1 MVESEVRRN
10 LLVRRFT
17 LQIENLAEASA
28 GSGDESGEEKA
39 ADEWDEDEF
48 NNKQEWQFRDS
59 LLKCLYSQ
67 DAQYP
72 ASRLTLND
80 KPLTV

>member
-1 MVESEVRRN
+1 MVESEVKRN
-10 LLVRRFT
+10 LLVKRFT
-17 LQIENLAEASA
+17 LQIENLAEASVD
-28 GSGDESGEEKA
+28 SGDESGEEKA

-72 ASRLTLND
+72 ASRLFFE
-80 KPLTV
+80 

>member
-1 MVESEVRRN
+1 MKRN
-10 LLVRRFT
+10 LLVKRFT
-17 LQIENLAEASA
+17 LQIENLAEASVD
-28 GSGDESGEEKA
+28 SGDESGEEKA

-72 ASRLTLND
+72 ASGLFFE
-80 KPLTV
+80 